1 MLKSK
6 VRLHVVSA
14 GILREDT
21 IMLGDSYVK
30 QWKIPVNHP
39 ITLRFGSFRQSVTVS
54 SVPKSDGLRINHTLA
69 RNMGLSNGGTL
80 RLTYTQQT
88 LRIGPLIG
96 VLISRDYPDVPDRP
110 FGTITAFCREMVDA
124 CQSQGAVACFFTP
137 EHVKDSQR
145 IQAWVFTKGT
155 WQITSMPIPDVVN
168 NRLTT
173 RSLENKPSVQHFMKE
188 VKLRYQS
195 HVFNEKFLDKTE
207 VFDALKSSAELTR
220 YLPESYLLR
229 SYSTL
234 KTMSG
239 RYQTL
244 FLKPARGSLGKGI
257 ICINRTSD
265 NGYQALYSNISG
277 TKRQNFNSLTKLFS
291 SLSGKLKTNRY
302 QIQQGLN
309 LIDYAKR
316 PIDFRALV
324 QKNIHGRWSI
334 TSIVARTASTQHF
347 VSNVARGGT
356 LSTVKEAVS
365 RSNLPTG
372 VKSDIVGKLQRAAL
386 DIARGIDTHIPAH
399 FGELGIDLAID
410 TSGKVWLLEVNSKPS
425 KNDNT
430 PLNVNRVRPSVR
442 KTVEYARYLSGF

>member
-39 ITLRFGSFRQSVTVS
+39 ITIRFGSFRQSVIVS
-54 SVPKSDGLRINHTLA
+54 SVPKTSGFKISHVLA
-69 RNMGLSNGGTL
+69 HNMGLSSDVTL

-96 VLISRDYPDVPDRP
+96 VLISRDYPAIADRP

-124 CQSQGAVACFFTP
+124 CQSQGAIACFFTP
-137 EHVKDSQR
+137 EHVKDTLR
-145 IQAWVFTKGT
+145 IQAWVYTRGSWKL
-155 WQITSMPIPDVVN
+155 TSMPIPDVVN
-168 NRLTT
+168 NRLTS

-188 VKLRYQS
+188 VKSRYQS

-207 VFDALKSSAELTR
+207 VFDALKASAELTR
-220 YLPESYLLR
+220 YLPESHLLR
-229 SYSTL
+229 KYSTL

-244 FLKPARGSLGKGI
+244 FLKPARGSLGNGI
-257 ICINRTSD
+257 ICINRTS
-265 NGYQALYSNISG
+265 NNSFQALYSDISG
-277 TKRQNFNSLTKLFS
+277 TKRHNFSSLTKLFS
-291 SLSGKLKTNRY
+291 TLSGKLKTNRY

-309 LIDYAKR
+309 LIDFAKR

-356 LSTVKEAVS
+356 LSTVKEAVG
-365 RSNLPTG
+365 RSNLPAG
-372 VKSDIVGKLQRAAL
+372 AKNDIVGKLQQAAL
-386 DIARGIDTHIPAH
+386 DIARGIDTHISAH
-399 FGELGIDLAID
+399 FGELGIDLAVD

-430 PLNVNRVRPSVR
+430 PLNINRVRPSVR